1 MKSSVLYTTTVCI
14 ILFISFGS
22 SSYASTIT
30 NKKRLA
36 FVDTTGR
43 EKWLY
48 KTFIDIIETVGFRPT
63 YISLD
68 SLIDNS
74 LSKLSFSRYDA
85 VFFVFGS
92 DFIEGLTHKNYL
104 TEKILKI
111 IAAVSKKPNKLIG
124 LIMPPLRANPRFNL
138 LLPLIPLWK
147 SMNINVPRFPF
158 APSFPVPQKNVQQ
171 QSLDAFFYAA
181 NRMLVPL
188 EARPIS
194 YHTTLRTPSSGVQL
208 APVDF
213 EKTLGALG
221 PKIFYLPMNHST
233 ITHGLDAL
241 LPFGLYWFNEEK
253 KNHLFITNLSLL
265 ACAGIS
271 ENFHLCPV
279 DFKIRQDLLS
289 LIEQMM
295 WELFL
300 LSSAK
305 QQKSTSELK
314 EIVLKSITPP
324 LPKTFNDFGKPYAQ
338 SETKDHYRKIAWL
351 EIGLFAKD
359 DKKPKEEQ
367 VHAQDFLIDTI
378 VNSGLD
384 SLWITFNPQMYYS
397 AIGRLS
403 KPDQEKTF
411 LDSVSLFTKKLK
423 TTCEQKNK
431 KIPALLVG
439 FEITNNVYKPNLPV
453 RYAVDIFGNL
463 YPDLPTPLDNTF
475 WHNEVIK
482 PLEIFVHKWKNP
494 TISHGIPLS
503 GIVLDLEMYCRQK
516 SGIFTAT
523 MGFDGYTFDLF
534 SKYMHRTPKAVSLQD
549 RVLELMNK
557 KAGKI
562 YFDFLEKRAKIQGR
576 ELFNECNRL
585 IKNCYIMCYMPS
597 ILITWFYKGLCQGL
611 TSSQKPVHLLTFNNE
626 FGAHTEWFKKNNIPA
641 YHGTVLLL
649 SKIKTQEDFSWVS
662 NILLRGDIWFNR
674 WSRWG
679 EKAKMSNDWTSVEA
693 PTPAMLEDSVLRDEF
708 FQSVQNSF

>member
-1 MKSSVLYTTTVCI
+1 MVLCLGFFTSIVSSLYT
-14 ILFISFGS
+14 GN
-22 SSYASTIT
+22 TIH
-30 NKKRLA
+30 KKQLA

-43 EKWLY
+43 EEWLY
-48 KTFIDIIETVGFRPT
+48 KTFIDIVETVGFKST

-68 SLIDNS
+68 TLIDSS

-92 DFIEGLTHKNYL
+92 DFIEGLMRKNYL
-104 TEKILKI
+104 IEKILNV
-111 IAAVSKKPNKLIG
+111 IATVSKKPDKLIG

-138 LLPLIPLWK
+138 LLPLMPLWK
-147 SMNINVPRFPF
+147 SMDIDVPRVPF
-158 APSFPVPQKNVQQ
+158 APSFPTSQENMRQ

-181 NRMLVPL
+181 NRMFVPL
-188 EARPIS
+188 EVRPIS
-194 YHTTLRTPSSGVQL
+194 YHTTLRTPSNGVQL

-213 EKTLGALG
+213 EKVFGALG
-221 PKIFYLPMNHST
+221 PKIFYLPMTHNAA
-233 ITHGLDAL
+233 THGLDSL
-241 LPFGLYWFNEEK
+241 LPFGLYWFNEAK

-265 ACAGIS
+265 ACVGIS

-279 DFKIRQDLLS
+279 DFKVRQGLLS

-300 LSSAK
+300 LSSTK
-305 QQKSTSELK
+305 QQKNASELK
-314 EIVLKSITPP
+314 EFVLKSVTPP
-324 LPKTFNDFGKPYAQ
+324 LPKTFKDFGKPCVAQ
-338 SETKDHYRKIAWL
+338 AAKNHYRKIAWM
-351 EIGLFAKD
+351 EIALFTKD
-359 DKKPKEEQ
+359 DKKPEEEQ
-367 VHAQDFLIDTI
+367 AKAQDFLINSI
-378 VNSGLD
+378 VSAGLD
-384 SLWITFNPQMYYS
+384 ALWITFNPQMYYS

-403 KPDQEKTF
+403 KPDQEKSF

-423 TTCEQKNK
+423 VACEQKNK

-439 FEITNNVYKPNLPV
+439 FEITNNVYKPNLPS

-463 YPDLPTPLDNTF
+463 YPDLPTPLDNSF

-494 TISHGIPLS
+494 VISHDIPLA

-516 SGIFTAT
+516 SGVFTAT

-534 SKYMHRTPKAVSLQD
+534 SKHIRRTQKAVSLQD

-557 KAGKI
+557 KAGKT
-562 YFDFLEKRAKIQGR
+562 YFDFLEKKAKMQGK
-576 ELFNECNRL
+576 ELFDGCNRL
-585 IKNCYIMCYMPS
+585 IKDCYIMCYMPS

-611 TSSQKPVHLLTFNNE
+611 TSPQRPIHLLTFNNE
-626 FGAHTEWFKKNNIPA
+626 FGAHTQWFKKNDIPA
-641 YHGTVLLL
+641 HHGTVLLL
-649 SKIKTQEDFSWVS
+649 SKVKTQEDFSWVGD
-662 NILLRGDIWFNR
+662 ILLRGDIWFNR

-679 EKAKMSNDWTSVEA
+679 EIPKKSDDWTSVEA
-693 PTPAMLEDSVLRDEF
+693 PTPAMFEDSALRDAF
-708 FQSVQNSF
+708 FQSVQNSL